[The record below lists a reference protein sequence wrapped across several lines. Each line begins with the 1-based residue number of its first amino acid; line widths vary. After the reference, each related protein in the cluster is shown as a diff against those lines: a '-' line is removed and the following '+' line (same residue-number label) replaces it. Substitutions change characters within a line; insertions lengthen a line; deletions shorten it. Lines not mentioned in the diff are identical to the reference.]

1 MITPTKNSMSLI
13 MAQSVDGYF
22 ALNENDNMNWTGKK
36 DKLAF
41 KLLTNEGNT
50 NLLCGLNTA
59 LNMPELKN
67 RKIWA
72 VRSGNQAGWI
82 AKDGFLINEITY
94 IQIND
99 KTFKEAKVIGGPK
112 FAESVIKDGYIK
124 YAYISI
130 INKKLKSGIGKNL
143 SNYLTKFQY
152 TSIDFDGLEIRKY
165 KLKGEKK

>member
-1 MITPTKNSMSLI
+1 
-13 MAQSVDGYF
+13 MAQSKYGYF
-22 ALNENDNMNWTGKK
+22 ALNKNDNMKWTGKK

-99 KTFKEAKVIGGPK
+99 KTFKGAKVIGGPK
-112 FAESVIKDGYIK
+112 CDEADIK
-124 YAYISI
+124 YCYLKYDYISI

-152 TSIDFDGLEIRKY
+152 TSIDFDRLEIRKY